1 MENPQKKSLRDSID
15 TNVIRNNPHNANA
28 IILGGERIEALKS
41 GKVNFNGKPIKTV
54 EDAEK
59 VINVLIR
66 GLIFSSGGS
75 TFLK

>member
-15 TNVIRNNPHNANA
+15 TNVIRNNANT

>member
-1 MENPQKKSLRDSID
+1 MEGKITSESN
-15 TNVIRNNPHNANA
+15 NVIKRVNHNANT